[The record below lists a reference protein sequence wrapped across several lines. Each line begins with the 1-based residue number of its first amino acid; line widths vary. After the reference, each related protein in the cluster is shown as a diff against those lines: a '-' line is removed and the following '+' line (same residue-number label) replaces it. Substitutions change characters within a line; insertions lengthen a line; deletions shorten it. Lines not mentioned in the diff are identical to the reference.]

1 MNITIISGSARQ
13 DSTTY
18 RAALMLNNWLVSN
31 TQHQINIVDCR
42 SVNLNWMESIFKT
55 LDDVPH
61 EVKSVF
67 EILFN
72 ADSFILV
79 TPEYNGSYSS
89 ALKNLL
95 DHLPKQNHKVMGIV
109 TASTGALGGMRA
121 AQQMLLLC
129 AGMFAVACPQFLLI
143 PKVEEQINQDGN
155 IINENFKIPLHNFIT
170 EYLWLSEAIFAKKNL

>member
-18 RAALMLNNWLVSN
+18 RAALMLNKWLLSN
-31 TQHQINIVDCR
+31 SEHQVNIIDCR
-42 SVNLNWMESIFKT
+42 NIDLPWMEKIFSKIEE
-55 LDDVPH
+55 VPNSL
-61 EVKSVF
+61 KSVF
-67 EILFN
+67 ELLFN
-72 ADSFILV
+72 ADAFILV

-95 DHLPKQNHKVMGIV
+95 DHLPKQSHKVMGIV

-129 AGMFAVACPQFLLI
+129 AGMFAIACPQFLLI
-143 PKVEEQINQDGN
+143 PKVEEQINQEGM
-155 IINENFKIPLHNFIT
+155 IINESFNFPFNSFIK
-170 EYLWLSEAIFAKKNL
+170 EFLWLSEAVSAKKNH